1 MKGLINRQGIIK
13 YNSLNMKTDVFLK
26 RILLSSLFC
35 VIIVTNLFS
44 QIQNKEDVQK
54 HVSLPDIP
62 GYKTFKCDFHM
73 HTVFSDGHVWP
84 TFRVNEALRDGLD
97 AISITEHTDY
107 KSYPEDVSRDL
118 NESYNI
124 ASAYAKGKGLLIIKG
139 AEISPRVPPYH
150 NNALFLTDANLPF
163 DYMKISEK
171 KFVMKDN
178 PTHDALMAPFIEA
191 KKQDAF
197 IVFNHPGNMPAWV
210 VHDTAVFTDFHKEL
224 LDKGMLKG
232 IEVVNSGIYNVTA
245 HRLAMKYNLTMLCNT
260 DEHFDMYPR
269 YQKTHRPMTLVF
281 AEEKTVKAIKEAL
294 LARRTALYFDDYIVA
309 RQPEA
314 ESFFK
319 AAVQVTTERA
329 ERKGE
334 PLLKVKLFNNCDIPF
349 RITTSDNFVMDSYP
363 LGQVTLEPHKET
375 ILIFRAMWQYPKEVT
390 LKIDVTNILVSP
402 DESLHTSFELSTGP

>member
-1 MKGLINRQGIIK
+1 MMKEMIK
-13 YNSLNMKTDVFLK
+13 T
-26 RILLSSLFC
+26 LSAALLFC
-35 VIIVTNLFS
+35 LPIANNLS
-44 QIQNKEDVQK
+44 AQIQNNDDVQK

-62 GYKTFKCDFHM
+62 GYKTLKCDFHM

-107 KSYPEDVSRDL
+107 KSYPEDVNKDL

-124 ASAYAKGKGLLIIKG
+124 ASAYAKGKGLLLIKG

-150 NNALFLTDANLPF
+150 NNALFLRDANLPF
-163 DYMKISEK
+163 DYMKISAK
-171 KFVMKDN
+171 KFVMKDK
-178 PTHDALMAPFIEA
+178 PTHDDLMAPFIEA

-210 VHDTAVFTDFHKEL
+210 THDTAVFTDFHKEL
-224 LDKGMLKG
+224 FDKGILKG

-281 AEEKTVKAIKEAL
+281 AKEKTVEAIKEAL
-294 LARRTALYFDDYIVA
+294 IARRTALYFDDYLVA

-319 AAVQVTTERA
+319 AAVQVRTERA
-329 ERKGE
+329 SKKGE
-334 PLLKVKLFNNCDIPF
+334 PVLNVKLSNNCDIPF
-349 RITTSDNFVMDSYP
+349 KATVSGDFVMDSYP
-363 LGQVTLEPHKET
+363 LGQVTLAPHKET
-375 ILIFRAMWQYPKEVT
+375 VLVLRAMWQYPQKVI
-390 LKIDVTNILVSP
+390 LKMDVTNILVSP
-402 DESLHTSFELSTGP
+402 DKSLHTSFELSTAK